1 MAGLSFF
8 LLNTRKS
15 AVDYPCQVR
24 TRERKE
30 RCDNN
35 ALDAEP
41 PIASFLESTLIGG
54 GPVNAGVR
62 QSMKQRFN
70 PDRQGAAH
78 VLERS
83 DIAIVRGTPVYTAD
97 GSLHDNRIRISVN
110 GFAECALWIDYSMDN
125 PTGLRS
131 EFHRW
136 ASQLTPPDL
145 QKIILALEILTRT
158 AALDVTQFSNDS
170 IVCIR
175 HWDKENERT
184 SFVLNG
190 SDQYPQRIIPLDD
203 ERSFCKAWNLIQDSI
218 PGRVSCRIDE
228 LGHAAEWR

>member
-1 MAGLSFF
+1 MAIHADFEI
-8 LLNTRKS
+8 NVNRRHP
-15 AVDYPCQVR
+15 V
-24 TRERKE
+24 
-30 RCDNN
+30 
-35 ALDAEP
+35 
-41 PIASFLESTLIGG
+41 TLH
-54 GPVNAGVR
+54 VR

-97 GSLHDNRIRISVN
+97 GSVHDNRIRISVN
-110 GFAECALWIDYSMDN
+110 GFAERALWIDYPMDN

-136 ASQLTPPDL
+136 TSQLTNPEL
-145 QKIILALEILTRT
+145 QQIILALENLTGT
-158 AALDVTQFSNDS
+158 PALDVSQVSNDS

-175 HWDKENERT
+175 HWDRENERT

-190 SDQYPQRIIPLDD
+190 NDQYPQRIIPLDE
-203 ERSFCKAWNLIQDSI
+203 ERSFCRTWNLIQDSI

-228 LGHAAEWR
+228 PSDGPESPNRPF